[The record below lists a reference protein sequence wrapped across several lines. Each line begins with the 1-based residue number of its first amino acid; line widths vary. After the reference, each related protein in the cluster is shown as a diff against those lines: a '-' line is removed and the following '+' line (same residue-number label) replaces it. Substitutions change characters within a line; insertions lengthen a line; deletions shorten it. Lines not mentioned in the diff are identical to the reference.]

1 MIISHVLNIY
11 PLHHTAAKLYEP
23 QLTAVLASLKQHGID
38 SSILYNCDT
47 DNNEQSKEAA
57 YLHLKRT
64 LSTNDLGRVKSI
76 CSINGKHISLKTMRQ
91 MLAPLLV
98 RVDVGVASA
107 ALGRP
112 ASRLAILDM
121 GVPVNVIRNCIKLR
135 DTYKEAKKNR
145 KRIKHELESR
155 VLPSSL
161 QGLSSDNAGFD
172 EEQMVMMEHWVDE
185 LDSFEIR
192 INRFQEAVLEEYNQI
207 LVDEELNNDSWN
219 SSGIANV
226 LHNLQTATWGGND
239 SDDDSLFTNLLD
251 FREEIKAVETQLI
264 TTQAAYESLASLNQP
279 NSALVALENTRK
291 LLFSISNDDSGPL
304 FQTIE
309 RSHEL
314 LNGVES
320 TLSECA
326 RSIDGNSNSLLS
338 TLEKMA
344 FAGIPIEEVDGI
356 IADWNSL
363 ARKHGI
369 SVSSS

>member
-23 QLTAVLASLKQHGID
+23 QLTAVLASLEQHGID
-38 SSILYNCDT
+38 SSILYNCDI
-47 DNNEQSKEAA
+47 DNNEQSKEEA

-64 LSTNDLGRVKSI
+64 LSTNDSGRVKSI
-76 CSINGKHISLKTMRQ
+76 CSINGEHISLKTMRQ

-161 QGLSSDNAGFD
+161 QGLSSDNAGFN

-192 INRFQEAVLEEYNQI
+192 INIFKEAVLEEYNQI

-304 FQTIE
+304 FETIE

-344 FAGIPIEEVDGI
+344 FSGIPNEEVDGI